1 MKSLFLTNEY
11 PPSTYGGAGVH
22 VEYLSR
28 ELASLMQVDV
38 RAFGNQFL
46 DTPNLK
52 VRGFPVDTSKLGCP
66 KNLQSIFGAVKRC
79 FDFNATG
86 IDADVVHEMEDAD
99 LFLERRI
106 GHRRRLQSVPQRFVV
121 ELDLAI
127 AGSRRPLG
135 RTVPVVDEV
144 VKVFVHVISL

>member
-28 ELASLMQVDV
+28 ELASLMEVDV

-46 DTPNLK
+46 DAPNLK

-86 IDADVVHEMEDAD
+86 IDATS
-99 LFLERRI
+99 FI
-106 GHRRRLQSVPQRFVV
+106 
-121 ELDLAI
+121 AI
-127 AGSRRPLG
+127 LG
-135 RTVPVVDEV
+135 TPTWEE
-144 VKVFVHVISL
+144 SWPS